1 LGANLI
7 PESRTEFR
15 EDGFRFLYFLWRN
28 NVDRDEDE
36 QSSLGNDAELD
47 REKNKVTGV
56 KTTDQPPE
64 RKDLNDAGGRQK
76 ERN

>member
-1 LGANLI
+1 M
-7 PESRTEFR
+7 
-15 EDGFRFLYFLWRN
+15 
-28 NVDRDEDE
+28 DRDEDE

-64 RKDLNDAGGRQK
+64 RKDLNDAEDR
-76 ERN
+76 RNVIEPRANPAPVRVARRIQ